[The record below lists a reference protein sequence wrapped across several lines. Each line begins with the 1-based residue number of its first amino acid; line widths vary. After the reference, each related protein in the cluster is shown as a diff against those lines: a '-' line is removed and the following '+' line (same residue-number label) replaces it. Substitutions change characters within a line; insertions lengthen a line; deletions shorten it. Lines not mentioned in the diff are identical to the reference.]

1 MMSMLVA
8 DQLRH
13 HAARRPQKTALV
25 EGDRRLT
32 YREFDDLADAFAG
45 LLRTRG
51 VKTGDRVAI
60 LAPSGIDWITCY
72 LGVQRCG
79 ATGVPLNW
87 KLSPAE
93 ISNNARSMEVVLAIV
108 DPCMDGSLAAGIPGH
123 LKLVAGGHGEASVAH
138 LVKAYRGVRIES
150 DADEDDTQAILL
162 TGGTTGTQ
170 KGVMLS
176 HRNIFWNTLQLVV
189 DTEMNED
196 DVTILATPLHHAG
209 ALLIWF
215 IPHLY
220 LGATSVILPEYS
232 TAALIETIAAN
243 RVTNGWTPPSMTRDL
258 LQHPL
263 ARERDISCFRRWYVA
278 GGPFPRR
285 DREEMKA
292 LIPGVKVFYQYG
304 LTEAGVMVSVLR
316 DKEYEHAPDSVGRPF
331 SHCDVKIVSADG
343 TTAASGEVGEILLR
357 SPSVMQGYFHQPE
370 ATADAIRDGWL
381 HTGDLGSMDDAGY
394 IRFRDRLKDMV
405 KTGGD
410 NVYSQQ
416 VEQVLQQ
423 HPCIRE
429 VAVFGVPSQKW
440 GEEVTA
446 VVVLRD
452 GTQATAD
459 EVQAFGRERLARYM
473 VPKQV
478 IFLAYEEL
486 PVNYSGKI
494 MKKELRARYA
504 GGGR

>member
-1 MMSMLVA
+1 MMSMLPS
-8 DQLRH
+8 DHLRR
-13 HAARRPQKTALV
+13 HAAQRPGKLAVV
-25 EGDRRLT
+25 EGLRRLT
-32 YREFDDLADAFAG
+32 YGELEALAVAFAG

-51 VKTGDRVAI
+51 VLQRDRVAI
-60 LAPSGIDWITCY
+60 LAPSGIDWIVFF
-72 LGVQRCG
+72 LGVQLCG
-79 ATGVPLNW
+79 ATAVPLNW
-87 KLSPAE
+87 KLTPVE
-93 ISNNARSMEVVLAIV
+93 IANNARAMDVALVIV
-108 DPCMDGSLAAGIPGH
+108 DPLLDKTLAEGIPVE
-123 LKLVAGGHGEASVAH
+123 LKLLAGGDGALSVAS
-138 LVKAYRGVRIES
+138 LIDTYKDARVVS
-150 DADEDDTQAILL
+150 DVDEDDTQAIML
-162 TGGTTGTQ
+162 TGGTTSLQ

-232 TAALIETIAAN
+232 TEALIEAIAVN
-243 RVTNGWTPPSMTRDL
+243 GVTNGWTPPSMTRDL

-292 LIPGVKVFYQYG
+292 LIPGVKIFYQYG

-316 DKEYEHAPDSVGRPF
+316 DKEYDQSPDSIGRAF
-331 SHCDVKIVSADG
+331 SHCDVKIAREDG
-343 TTAASGEVGEILLR
+343 EMAKSGEVGEILVR
-357 SPSVMQGYFHQPE
+357 SPSVMQGYFRQPE
-370 ATADAIRDGWL
+370 ATAQTMRDGWL
-381 HTGDLGSMDDAGY
+381 RTGDLGSMDEASY
-394 IRFRDRLKDMV
+394 IRFHDRLKDMV
-405 KTGGD
+405 KTGGN
-410 NVYSQQ
+410 NVYSQE
-416 VEQVLQQ
+416 VEQVLQR
-423 HPCIRE
+423 HPSIRE
-429 VAVFGVPSQKW
+429 VAVFGMPSEKW

-452 GTQATAD
+452 GMQATAQD
-459 EVQAFGRERLARYM
+459 IQGFGREHLARYM
-473 VPKQV
+473 VPKQI
-478 IFLAYEEL
+478 IFLPYEKL

-494 MKKELRARYA
+494 VKKDLRKRYA
-504 GGGR
+504 GGAL